1 MSIDF
6 RAESN
11 RYTYATRSVDSSW
24 INAIAGLVQPQGKTV
39 LDIGCGG
46 GIYSRAWVQLGAKQ
60 VIGIDF
66 SESMLQAAFELTR
79 ETGTVWF
86 VAGDAAQVPLVGGKA
101 DIVFE
106 RALIHHISDQDLP
119 VVLKEVFRLLKPG
132 GVYLIQDRTLDDV
145 QYPSSRNHIRGFF
158 FEVFPRLLEVEKA
171 RRRGV
176 IEVESQLLRSGFT
189 NIGMFSFWEV
199 RRRYENV
206 SGLAND
212 LRKRNGRSI
221 LHELT
226 DSELQY
232 LIEYINRQFFDDG
245 EIVEKDRWTIW
256 YAQKPA

>member
-1 MSIDF
+1 MPIDF

-24 INAIAGLVQPQGKTV
+24 INAIACLVQPQGKTV

-46 GIYSRAWVQLGAKQ
+46 GIYSRAWMRLGAKQ

-86 VAGDAAQVPLVGGKA
+86 IAGDAAQVPLEGGKA

-119 VVLKEVFRLLKPG
+119 VVLKEAFRLLKLG

-145 QYPSSRNHIRGFF
+145 QYPSSRNHTLSFY
-158 FEVFPRLLEVEKA
+158 
-171 RRRGV
+171 RR
-176 IEVESQLLRSGFT
+176 
-189 NIGMFSFWEV
+189 
-199 RRRYENV
+199 
-206 SGLAND
+206 
-212 LRKRNGRSI
+212 
-221 LHELT
+221 
-226 DSELQY
+226 
-232 LIEYINRQFFDDG
+232 
-245 EIVEKDRWTIW
+245 
-256 YAQKPA
+256 